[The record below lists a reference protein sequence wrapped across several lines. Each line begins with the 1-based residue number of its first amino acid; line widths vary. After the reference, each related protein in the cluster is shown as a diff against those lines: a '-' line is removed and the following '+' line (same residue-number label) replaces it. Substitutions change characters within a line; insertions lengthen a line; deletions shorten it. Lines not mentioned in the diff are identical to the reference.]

1 MNIIQI
7 EKLSEKKSVSELFK
21 ELFPEE
27 ECPFYGGYGYAEND
41 LVSIDATSEF
51 QGISL
56 ETQFIRARCYAELNL
71 QSNNGQTYEVI
82 HVDKKN
88 QQLVKLDEKIVDVIE
103 YTIIAIPSDILSE
116 LKKDFNTYNPYLN
129 KEEIK
134 NKFFEKLDAASVM
147 YDTKA
152 YFNISKFFGKLF

>member
-41 LVSIDATSEF
+41 LVSIDA
-51 QGISL
+51 
-56 ETQFIRARCYAELNL
+56 
-71 QSNNGQTYEVI
+71 
-82 HVDKKN
+82 
-88 QQLVKLDEKIVDVIE
+88 
-103 YTIIAIPSDILSE
+103 
-116 LKKDFNTYNPYLN
+116 
-129 KEEIK
+129 
-134 NKFFEKLDAASVM
+134 ASVM

>member
-1 MNIIQI
+1 MLLNNI
-7 EKLSEKKSVSELFK
+7 
-21 ELFPEE
+21 P
-27 ECPFYGGYGYAEND
+27 
-41 LVSIDATSEF
+41 
-51 QGISL
+51 
-56 ETQFIRARCYAELNL
+56 
-71 QSNNGQTYEVI
+71 
-82 HVDKKN
+82 
-88 QQLVKLDEKIVDVIE
+88 
-103 YTIIAIPSDILSE
+103 IIAIPSNILSE